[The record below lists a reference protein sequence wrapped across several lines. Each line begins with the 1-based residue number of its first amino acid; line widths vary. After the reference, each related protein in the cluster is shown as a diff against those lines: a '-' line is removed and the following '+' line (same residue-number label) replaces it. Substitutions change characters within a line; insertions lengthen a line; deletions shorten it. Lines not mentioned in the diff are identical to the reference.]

1 MVNFWWHAAH
11 THLGIA
17 HAHVGGL
24 ELSGE
29 AEVSQ
34 KTKRDTNTKHNTNN
48 QSDKTADG
56 QSGNFV
62 HIVLIS
68 VEVDIRRLHI
78 HSRAKSSIEIGAA
91 SLAGRDATDVGWI
104 EVGLGIVICVDA
116 VAEGAEIIRLLRQS
130 IDFTV
135 QFLLLV
141 TDSV

>member
-1 MVNFWWHAAH
+1 MVNFRWHAAH

-62 HIVLIS
+62 HVVLIS

-78 HSRAKSSIEIGAA
+78 HSRAKSGIEISAA
-91 SLAGRDATDVGWI
+91 RLAGRDATDVSWI

>member
-1 MVNFWWHAAH
+1 MVNFRWHAAH

-48 QSDKTADG
+48 QSDKTADW
-56 QSGNFV
+56 QAGNFV
-62 HIVLIS
+62 HVVLIS

-78 HSRAKSSIEIGAA
+78 DSGAKFGIEVSAA
-91 SLAGRDATDVGWI
+91 GLAGRDATDVCWI

-116 VAEGAEIIRLLRQS
+116 VAESAEIIWLLRQS